1 MKFDRLLSTLLML
14 QQRDLVPAS
23 ELAERLEVSVRTV
36 YRDVEALSAAGVPVY
51 AERGKYGGIRLLPGF
66 RTDLTGLTADEARA
80 LFVLVGESAH
90 SALGLDRA
98 LGSALR
104 KMMAALPAPHRPAAE
119 LSSRRI
125 LIDPDRWLAGPRPQ
139 DDLEALHSAVLADR
153 RLRIGYRH
161 SGDTEVSFYAV
172 DPYGLVSKAGT
183 WYLVA
188 DHGGRPRL
196 FRTDRISDAVVTA
209 EPVRRRDGV
218 ELTRVWEELRREVEH
233 RSSGMRVVVRVHRK
247 RLDMV
252 RRITAAN
259 FRGMPGPAVAAAGEG
274 DRDTGRR
281 ESGRPDEHGAAPDGD
296 EWLTAELD
304 YPVPAAVCQLLQFG
318 TDVEVVSPPE
328 AVRELSLAV
337 AGLREL
343 YEERTA

>member
-1 MKFDRLLSTLLML
+1 M
-14 QQRDLVPAS
+14 
-23 ELAERLEVSVRTV
+23 
-36 YRDVEALSAAGVPVY
+36 
-51 AERGKYGGIRLLPGF
+51 
-66 RTDLTGLTADEARA
+66 
-80 LFVLVGESAH
+80 LVGESAH

-139 DDLEALHSAVLADR
+139 DDLESLHGAVLADR

-188 DHGGRPRL
+188 DHEGRPRL
-196 FRTDRISDAVVTA
+196 FRTDRISEAVVTA
-209 EPVRRRDGV
+209 GPVRRRDGV
-218 ELTRVWEELRREVEH
+218 ELAQVWEELRREVEH
-233 RSSGMRVVVRVHRK
+233 RSSGMRVVVRVRRR

-259 FRGMPGPAVAAAGEG
+259 FRGVPGAATAEDDQRAG
-274 DRDTGRR
+274 DT
-281 ESGRPDEHGAAPDGD
+281 ESGRPDDHGAEADG
-296 EWLTAELD
+296 EAWLTAELD

-318 TDVEVVSPPE
+318 TDVEVLFPPE
-328 AVRELSLAV
+328 AVREVARAV
-337 AGLREL
+337 ADLREL